1 MLRVEQDPGSSP
13 GAHIHQPINQ
23 AEGPW
28 YLEHYLIVSALA
40 VVVWPFALPGV
51 YLIVPTTRISV
62 VIWPLDLPL
71 DLGLLATRS
80 LFDSAYYSDNR
91 SNLALKTW
99 ACWPPGVY
107 LIVPTTRITVVT
119 WPLRLGA

>member
-99 ACWPPGVY
+99 CLGMGTIIG
-107 LIVPTTRITVVT
+107 IVSETNKPIKSETFNSSD
-119 WPLRLGA
+119 